1 MNSFLD
7 DLTLEQLDG
16 DALDLAELIGIDA
29 FKKSLRFTAVPALCT
44 FQALQRCAPGCATK
58 NWFKIIKR
66 A

>member
-29 FKKSLRFTAVPALCT
+29 FKKIVEVYGGSGSLYIPSF
-44 FQALQRCAPGCATK
+44 ATL
-58 NWFKIIKR
+58 R
-66 A
+66 AWLRNLK

>member
-29 FKKSLRFTAVPALCT
+29 FKKNR
-44 FQALQRCAPGCATK
+44 
-58 NWFKIIKR
+58 
-66 A
+66 